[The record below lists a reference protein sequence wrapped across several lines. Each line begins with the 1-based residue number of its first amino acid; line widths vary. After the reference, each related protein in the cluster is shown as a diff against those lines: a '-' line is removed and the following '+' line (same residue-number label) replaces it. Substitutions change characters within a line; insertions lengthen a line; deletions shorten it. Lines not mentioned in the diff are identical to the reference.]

1 MKYIEYIKLAKYK
14 HVIFIINFRSELYL
28 GDMKGFTMSHH

>member
-14 HVIFIINFRSELYL
+14 PVIFIVNFRLELHL